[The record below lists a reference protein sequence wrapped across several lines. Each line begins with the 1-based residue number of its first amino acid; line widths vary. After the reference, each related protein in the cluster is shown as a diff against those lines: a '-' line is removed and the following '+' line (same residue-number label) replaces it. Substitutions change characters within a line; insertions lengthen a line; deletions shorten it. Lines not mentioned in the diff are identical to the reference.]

1 MTLAR
6 VGLSVLKPPF
16 CSPYFAVCQ
25 NLQHKCVSMDHENMS
40 TEEFAGCSETTSELA
55 HTEQTVRKAGERS
68 GTMLKI

>member
-1 MTLAR
+1 
-6 VGLSVLKPPF
+6 
-16 CSPYFAVCQ
+16 
-25 NLQHKCVSMDHENMS
+25 MS